1 MPPRV
6 RIVCQAPEMRRHLE
20 THFQRNGFDL
30 CATADITIL
39 VDQPL
44 GSALTHLER
53 EGAHPNLL
61 VTTENQCSAYW
72 QAILEFTPRGFLVG
86 RSDPRDLELAVQ
98 VLARDGRMH
107 RYPPLELNL
116 PKRERRVLRLVAS
129 GLENKRIAKALGL
142 SDRVVARYLD
152 DVFGKVRAA
161 HPELNIENR
170 TQLALWFWGIWD
182 V

>member
-1 MPPRV
+1 
-6 RIVCQAPEMRRHLE
+6 
-20 THFQRNGFDL
+20 
-30 CATADITIL
+30 
-39 VDQPL
+39 
-44 GSALTHLER
+44 
-53 EGAHPNLL
+53 